1 SNGHLGMG
9 GLDIFKVENNKA
21 VNLNYPINSSKDDF
35 SIRFVKDLTGYVSS
49 NRPGGVGEDDIYSF
63 NLDKQIQISL
73 EGGVF
78 NAKTRLPVSGAQV
91 TLIQNE
97 DRNNQISI
105 RSDNQGKF
113 RFNLSED
120 NSYELIG
127 EQVGFKESVSLKFNT
142 SDIQESTVINKD
154 IFLQPVEVKQVVVMR
169 NIYFD
174 FDKVDIR
181 PDAAFELDKV
191 LSFLNSAPTAKI
203 ELSAH
208 TDSRGTA
215 EYNTKL
221 S

>member
-1 SNGHLGMG
+1 M
-9 GLDIFKVENNKA
+9 
-21 VNLNYPINSSKDDF
+21 
-35 SIRFVKDLTGYVSS
+35 
-49 NRPGGVGEDDIYSF
+49 
-63 NLDKQIQISL
+63 
-73 EGGVF
+73 
-78 NAKTRLPVSGAQV
+78 

-221 S
+221 SQRRADSAIDYLVSKGIERSRLIAKGYGFSRMVNDCGKDSKCSEEEHAQNRRVEFVILEQ